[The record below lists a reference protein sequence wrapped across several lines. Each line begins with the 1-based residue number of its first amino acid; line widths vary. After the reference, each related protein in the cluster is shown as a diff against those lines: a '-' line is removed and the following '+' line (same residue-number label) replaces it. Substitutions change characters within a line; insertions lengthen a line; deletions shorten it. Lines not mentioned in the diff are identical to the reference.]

1 VPQQTTQQGP
11 SKPAKPPWLA
21 PAVVIGVVILLA
33 AIGRKKDEAIE
44 NPIVDLMILTFGVF
58 AFAAVF
64 RVLFTHLGAPGAASF
79 FSGGTTTST
88 SPQEGAL

>member
-1 VPQQTTQQGP
+1 MATQTTQQGP
-11 SKPAKPPWLA
+11 AKPARPPWLA
-21 PAVVIGVVILLA
+21 PAVVLGLVILLVVA
-33 AIGRKKDEAIE
+33 GRKNREAIE
-44 NPIVDLMILTFGVF
+44 NPLVDLVILTFGVF
-58 AFAAVF
+58 ALAAVF